1 MGLGLITCHPRG
13 IFVAFVFPVSI
24 SRSDL
29 IAEQRADPSLKEL
42 FQQVRPES
50 EVLSSTS
57 GYFLQDL
64 LLVRKWRKHSESS
77 MGECPIELK
86 LYQIVLP
93 AKLNQF

>member
-1 MGLGLITCHPRG
+1 MGLRLITCYPRG

-42 FQQVRPES
+42 FQQIWPES

-57 GYFLQDL
+57 SYFLKDS
-64 LLVRKWRKHSESS
+64 LLVRKWRKHNESS
-77 MGECPIELK
+77 VGDL